1 MQQLSLY
8 GYVSK
13 YHMQSGMF
21 VLGEWFV
28 GMIRG
33 MIRGYDSW
41 VWFADLDLVFPRIL
55 EYCYLPTLTSKMFQM
70 LVIIPYV
77 ERFGAGMLL
86 PLCVLLSVVCTVWS
100 DAGGAIAT

>member
-13 YHMQSGMF
+13 YHMQSGMC
-21 VLGEWFV
+21 LG

-33 MIRGYDSW
+33 YDSGYDSW